1 LAFGIWG
8 GIAGASAAFGP
19 IVGGY
24 FATNYSWR
32 WGFRLN
38 VFVCL
43 ALILG
48 SFIIKESRDTA
59 EKKMIDWVGVLL
71 SSIGLLTFVFGV
83 IESSDYGWWKAKQVF
98 EVAGNALTMPFGLSI
113 TPYAMALGAIIIG
126 VFLWWEQKV
135 VAAGKTPLVRLSN
148 FRVRQFSTSVF
159 TTTVMGLG
167 QTGLFFTLPV
177 FLQSVQGLNPLQTGV
192 ALLPLSLT
200 ILIVAPLVAVVS
212 SKIRPKYL
220 ILAGLAA
227 NTGAFFLLRME
238 MTATA
243 TAADLRPGLIV
254 FGLGMGL
261 VMSQITNMTMSALSA
276 QESGEASGINN
287 TMRQVGASLGSAII
301 GAILLSTLS
310 TNLANGVN
318 ASTVIPEPLK
328 PTLSE
333 AVSKQTSNVE
343 FSGGAQIGTKV
354 PPAITAEIQ
363 KIGHQAT
370 ADANRTSLLFG
381 AAFAFMG
388 FLSALLLP
396 NIKGAE
402 HSRKEDE
409 TVTGAH

>member
-1 LAFGIWG
+1 
-8 GIAGASAAFGP
+8 
-19 IVGGY
+19 
-24 FATNYSWR
+24 
-32 WGFRLN
+32 
-38 VFVCL
+38 
-43 ALILG
+43 
-48 SFIIKESRDTA
+48 
-59 EKKMIDWVGVLL
+59 
-71 SSIGLLTFVFGV
+71 
-83 IESSDYGWWKAKQVF
+83 
-98 EVAGNALTMPFGLSI
+98 
-113 TPYAMALGAIIIG
+113 
-126 VFLWWEQKV
+126 
-135 VAAGKTPLVRLSN
+135 
-148 FRVRQFSTSVF
+148 
-159 TTTVMGLG
+159 
-167 QTGLFFTLPV
+167 
-177 FLQSVQGLNPLQTGV
+177 
-192 ALLPLSLT
+192 
-200 ILIVAPLVAVVS
+200 
-212 SKIRPKYL
+212 
-220 ILAGLAA
+220 
-227 NTGAFFLLRME
+227 
-238 MTATA
+238 
-243 TAADLRPGLIV
+243 
-254 FGLGMGL
+254 MGL